1 MDADAD
7 IAAVAELLGN
17 PARARVMMALADGR
31 ALPASVLATEA
42 GVAASTASEHLGRLM
57 SAGLLSVE
65 RHGRHR
71 YYRIDSPQVIA
82 ALEALAQIA
91 PPAPISSLRE
101 HTRAHALREGRLCY
115 DHVAGRLGV
124 ALMSALIQRD
134 AITGGDGVHHPQ
146 SAHTDHLSAP
156 GHDVDY
162 TLTQRGAELIGALGV
177 DVGALSAS
185 RRPLIRYCI
194 DWTEQ
199 RHHLAGA
206 LGAAI
211 AARLFELDWLR
222 HRRIP
227 RAVELT
233 ERGAEGLARELG
245 VALAA

>member
-1 MDADAD
+1 MSADAD

-17 PARARVMMALADGR
+17 PARARVMMALTDGR
-31 ALPASVLATEA
+31 ALPAGRLATEA
-42 GVAASTASEHLGRLM
+42 GVAASTASEHLARLTA
-57 SAGLLSVE
+57 AGMLSVE
-65 RHGRHR
+65 RQGRHR

-115 DHVAGRLGV
+115 DHLAGRLGV
-124 ALMSALIQRD
+124 ALMSTLIERG
-134 AITGGDGVHHPQ
+134 AITGGDGVHHPE
-146 SAHTDHLSAP
+146 SATTDRLSAP

-162 TLTQRGAELIGALGV
+162 RLTEQGAELIGSLGV
-177 DVGALSAS
+177 DVAS
-185 RRPLIRYCI
+185 LATARRPLIRYCI

-211 AARLFELDWLR
+211 AGRLFELDWLR
-222 HRRIP
+222 RRRIP
-227 RAVELT
+227 RAIELT
-233 ERGAEGLARELG
+233 DHGAAGLARGLG
-245 VALAA
+245 VRLAA